1 MQLNKKFI
9 KTFFN
14 KYKWSVLIIIVLII
28 IALIIIFSI
37 NSVKENMTGYDNKNK
52 SSIIVSLTTIPE
64 RIEMNTIDK
73 TLNSLS
79 NQIMKPD
86 IIYINVPKKSRKN
99 KIYPI
104 DKLETIVNKYP
115 NSNIKINIVEKDL
128 GPITKVIP
136 ILPFI
141 KDTDSVIL
149 VDDDMDYIPEMISQL
164 INSNEKA
171 VGYAGRLTGLEYKT
185 GENYSGNVE
194 FLETFAG
201 VLYSGKLLNGLDEF
215 YKNLNKICINQD
227 DIIIGKFLNLK
238 NIFPKIAPNLKNPG
252 IHQAN
257 GTPELREFNLASG
270 NEQCYN
276 YIFKGQ

>member
-1 MQLNKKFI
+1 MQLNKKFVKI
-9 KTFFN
+9 FFY
-14 KYKWSVLIIIVLII
+14 KYRWLILITS
-28 IALIIIFSI
+28 IALIFFFIHIHST
-37 NSVKENMTGYDNKNK
+37 KENMTGYDNKNK
-52 SSIIVSLTTIPE
+52 SSIIVSMTTIPE
-64 RIEMNTIDK
+64 RIEKNTIDK

-79 NQIMKPD
+79 NQIIIPD
-86 IIYINVPKKSRKN
+86 VVYINVPKVSKKN
-99 KIYPI
+99 KKYPI
-104 DKLETIVNKYP
+104 DKLEMIVNKYP
-115 NSNIKINIVEKDL
+115 NLNIKINIVEKDL

-136 ILPFI
+136 ILPLI
-141 KDTDSVIL
+141 KNTDSVIL

-171 VGYAGRLTGLEYKT
+171 VGYAGRLAGLDYRT

-215 YKNLNKICINQD
+215 YNNLNKICVNQD
-227 DIIIGKFLNLK
+227 DIIIGKFLNSK

-252 IHQAN
+252 IHDAN
-257 GTPELREFNLASG
+257 GTPELREHNLASG

-276 YIFKGQ
+276 YLFKGQ